1 MSDLNPI
8 TYSVIINSLNEISA
22 EIDDVMIQTARN
34 VPVIMAHD
42 FSVGITDG
50 NANLVSSTQGLPIHL
65 GSLDRTVET
74 VVDSFDKLRPG
85 DIVLCN
91 DTYRNFNTHLPDFT
105 MVHPVFAEDGAEPLL
120 YVALRA
126 DQADIGAKDPVRSP
140 VDTEEIYNEGLLIPP
155 VKVVD
160 NGERRQDV
168 LDLIVRNSRAPIL
181 QRGDL
186 SAMISAVQ
194 TGGDRAT
201 QLVEK
206 FSAATVDQSTDRLLQ
221 TTEQRVREYVAD
233 LPDGT
238 YTGECETDS
247 NPGSGEPVRIAVT
260 VTVDGEGVE
269 FDFSDSDEQVHA
281 PINNS
286 IAVTYA
292 AVMGIWFA
300 TMDFD
305 LPFNAGCV
313 SMIDIVA
320 PEGLIVNPEFPHA
333 NGYSTVD
340 CGQETMEAVLRA
352 LAKIIPGDATA
363 GWARWVRPLLGGV
376 DPRTD
381 NPYRGVLTSVM
392 GGSGAIEGRDGVNLL
407 GGYGSLGGLVAEDPE
422 MLEAMYPLTLER
434 VELRTDSGGAG
445 TWRGGLGVD
454 VEVTPDDHE
463 ALFSV
468 GGDFGVRSPP
478 FGHRGGDAG
487 QAARVYRKTPDGT
500 ERIERS
506 WTNVTVG
513 PEESYLQ
520 RSGSGGGVGPPTER
534 EPARVRADVEDGYVS
549 MEAARKV
556 YGVALDDDLTIDHE
570 RTEELR
576 TEDDDD

>member
-1 MSDLNPI
+1 MFNLNPI
-8 TYSVIINSLNEISA
+8 TYSVVINSLNEVSA
-22 EIDDVMIQTARN
+22 EIDDMMIQTARN
-34 VPVIMAHD
+34 IPVIMAHD

-50 NANLVSSTQGLPIHL
+50 DADLVSSTQGLPIHL
-65 GSLDRTVET
+65 GSLDKTVET
-74 VVDSFDKLRPG
+74 ATSDFDELRPG
-85 DIVLCN
+85 DIILCN

-105 MVHPVFAEDGAEPLL
+105 MVHPVFADDRADPLL

-140 VDTEEIYNEGLLIPP
+140 VDTKEIYNEGLLIPP

-160 NGERRQDV
+160 GGERRQDI

-194 TGGDRAT
+194 TGRDRASE
-201 QLVEK
+201 LVEK
-206 FSAATVDQSTDRLLQ
+206 VGAATVNQATDRLLR

-233 LPDGT
+233 LPDGA
-238 YTGECETDS
+238 YSGECETDS
-247 NPGSGEPVRIAVT
+247 NPDTGEPVRIAVT
-260 VTVDGEGVE
+260 ITVDGEHVE
-269 FDFSDSDEQVHA
+269 FDFSDSDEQVDA

-313 SMIDIVA
+313 SMIDIMA
-320 PEGLIVNPEFPHA
+320 PEGLIVNPEFPRA

-352 LAKIIPGDATA
+352 LAKVIPEETTA

-376 DPRTD
+376 DPRTS

-434 VELRTDSGGAG
+434 IELRTDSGGAG
-445 TWRGGLGVD
+445 RWRGGLGVD
-454 VEVTPDDHE
+454 IEVTPDDHE

-468 GGDFGVRSPP
+468 GGDFGGRSPP
-478 FGHRGGDAG
+478 FGHRGGEAG
-487 QAARVYRKTPDGT
+487 QAARVYRRTPDGT
-500 ERIERS
+500 EQIERS
-506 WTNVTVG
+506 WMNVTVG
-513 PEESYLQ
+513 PDESYLQ
-520 RSGSGGGVGPPTER
+520 KSGSGGGVGPPTER
-534 EPARVRADVEDGYVS
+534 EPARVRADVENEYVS
-549 MEAARKV
+549 REAAREV
-556 YGVALDDDLTIDHE
+556 YGVSLHDDLTVDPE
-570 RTEELR
+570 RTAELR
-576 TEDDDD
+576 EEGDDE